1 MLHSGVLISGV
12 RTPPVRRN
20 SKLASLGRIFKPWKW
35 RKKKN
40 EKLKPQPSEC
50 YIRPA
55 HHRRLQNNRCFRNL
69 PGEKNTEAVVANR
82 LIAQFC
88 FSCNRWSPFT
98 NVCLLAAERK
108 AAARQKRDDLIRRS
122 PGEMETGAKTG
133 AHRPA
138 HWSVHTATLMRTLTH
153 VVFLPADSDLAC
165 GGNSGDPDTPT
176 QSDGEDR
183 EEEPMAPLAST
194 SEDLGSDLETSIGT
208 MQLCDDCG
216 HN

>member
-1 MLHSGVLISGV
+1 M
-12 RTPPVRRN
+12 
-20 SKLASLGRIFKPWKW
+20 
-35 RKKKN
+35 
-40 EKLKPQPSEC
+40 
-50 YIRPA
+50 
-55 HHRRLQNNRCFRNL
+55 
-69 PGEKNTEAVVANR
+69 
-82 LIAQFC
+82 
-88 FSCNRWSPFT
+88 
-98 NVCLLAAERK
+98 CLLAAERK

-138 HWSVHTATLMRTLTH
+138 HWSVRTSTSMHTLTH
-153 VVFLPADSDLAC
+153 PLLPSAESDLAC

-216 HN
+216 NN